1 MEGDERNT
9 ESPPLEMELNDD
21 DAVEII
27 ELEGQDIDG
36 REPYFIHTS
45 HSYDR
50 ITDFITEFCVKNY
63 HFHHLSMH

>member
-45 HSYDR
+45 HSYDC
-50 ITDFITEFCVKNY
+50 ITDFTIELCVK
-63 HFHHLSMH
+63 SQ

>member
-21 DAVEII
+21 DAEEII

-45 HSYDR
+45 HHSYDC
-50 ITDFITEFCVKNY
+50 IDHGFY
-63 HFHHLSMH
+63 H